1 MKSLKQVFHFCDTVQ
16 KYDWCHY
23 LQLSCDSYT
32 FVSYRL
38 LDNICFTTNPT
49 AAKFQADDA
58 AALDMKQPLNIKLR
72 KLLQDVE
79 IQSK

>member
-1 MKSLKQVFHFCDTVQ
+1 M
-16 KYDWCHY
+16 
-23 LQLSCDSYT
+23 

-38 LDNICFTTNPT
+38 LENNVCVTTNPT
-49 AAKFQADDA
+49 AAKFQTDDP
-58 AALDMKQPLNIKLR
+58 ALDTKQPLNSKLR